1 MSSLSK
7 RDRPA
12 QRRDTLITLLTEAT
26 QQLVDEL
33 VERLTAA
40 GYTDIRAAH
49 NRVFAYLDSEG
60 TPLTALAERAQMTH
74 PSMSELVTGL
84 VRSGY
89 LERSSDPRDGRVR
102 LVRLTHAGRVL
113 QRRALAEIAD
123 IEATSRKQLGPTLAN
138 NLHAA
143 LTSLTRPV
151 LSRDQRH
158 QISRGR
164 GSRPSES

>member
-1 MSSLSK
+1 MSNLS
-7 RDRPA
+7 RQDRYT
-12 QRRDTLITLLTEAT
+12 QRPDTLITLLAEAA
-26 QQLVDEL
+26 QQLVAEL
-33 VERLTAA
+33 VDRLTIA

-89 LERSSDPRDGRVR
+89 LERTSDPTDGRVR
-102 LVRLTHAGRVL
+102 LVRLTPAGRAL

-123 IEATSRKQLGPTLAN
+123 IEATCRKQIGPTLAN
-138 NLHAA
+138 DLRAA
-143 LTSLTRPV
+143 LIALTKPV
-151 LSRDQRH
+151 PNREQGKR
-158 QISRGR
+158 
-164 GSRPSES
+164 